1 MCGNALYKKCS
12 AFPQKADVCP
22 SDEMPLASQNSL
34 NFRMEIL
41 SAEQIRAWDEYTMQH
56 EPITSIDLM
65 ERAAGS
71 CLSWLEK
78 AGYLGRSFS
87 IYCGKGNNG
96 GDGLA
101 LARMLSSLECAV
113 SVHILEF
120 GHIGTEDFQ
129 ANLALLHETPVEVRF
144 VQTEEHFHP
153 VPAGDMLIDALFGSG
168 LNRKLEGV
176 AAALVDHLNRSGN
189 EIIAIDI
196 PSGLFVSKSSK
207 GNTVVRATHTLS
219 FQVYKPAFLMPE
231 NEAWVGEV
239 HILDIGLHPGFLQKT
254 NSDAELLDAAIIG
267 AIYKPRK
274 SFAHKGNF
282 GHALLVTGAY
292 GKIGAAVLSG
302 RACLRTGAGLVT
314 ILVPRCGYS
323 IIQTTLPEAM
333 VLTDEDEKIHTTLP
347 PGGHGGD
354 LGSGGIQHSGS
365 GAAAGG
371 DGDSRLAA
379 TGPDAALDKYSV
391 VGVGPGLGQD
401 PRTVAFMWELLRRY
415 RKPMVVDADALNI
428 LGANPEMMGLLPP
441 YSILS
446 PHPKEFERLFGPST
460 DDYARLDKARE
471 MARQHQCIIILKG
484 HYTFIAMP
492 GGKSYFNSTGNAGM
506 AKGGSGDVLTGIL
519 TALLGQSYSPG
530 EAALLGVYLHG
541 LAGDLAAAADSQE
554 SMLPTDLTDQ
564 LGNAFRLIQK
574 SQ

>member
-1 MCGNALYKKCS
+1 
-12 AFPQKADVCP
+12 
-22 SDEMPLASQNSL
+22 
-34 NFRMEIL
+34 MEIL
-41 SAEQIRAWDEYTMQH
+41 SAEQIRAWDAYTMQH
-56 EPITSIDLM
+56 EPIASIDLM

-101 LARMLSSLECAV
+101 LARMLSSLDCAV

-120 GHIGTEDFQ
+120 GHIGSEDFQ
-129 ANLALLHETPVEVRF
+129 ANLALLHETSVEVRF

-153 VPAGDMLIDALFGSG
+153 IPPGDILVDALLGSG

-176 AAALVDHLNRSGN
+176 TAALVDHLNRSRN
-189 EIIAIDI
+189 EILAIDI

-207 GNTVVRATHTLS
+207 GNTVVRATHTLA

-231 NEAWVGEV
+231 NEAFVGEV
-239 HILDIGLHPGFLQKT
+239 HILDIGLLPGFLQRT
-254 NSDAELLDAAIIG
+254 NSDAELLDTGIIR
-267 AIYKPRK
+267 AIYKPRN

-302 RACLRTGAGLVT
+302 RSCLRTGAGLVT
-314 ILVPRCGYS
+314 ILVPRCGYA

-333 VLTDEDEKIHTTLP
+333 VLTDDDEKIHTVLP
-347 PGGHGGD
+347 PAGDSDNASGGH
-354 LGSGGIQHSGS
+354 
-365 GAAAGG
+365 
-371 DGDSRLAA
+371 
-379 TGPDAALDKYSV
+379 TDAVLDKYSV

-401 PRTVAFMWELLRRY
+401 LRTVAFLWELLRRY

-428 LGANPEMMGLLPP
+428 LGANPDMMGLLPP
-441 YSILS
+441 YSILT

-460 DDYARLDKARE
+460 DDYARLDKARD
-471 MARQHQCIIILKG
+471 MARKHQCIIVLKG

-506 AKGGSGDVLTGIL
+506 SKGGSGDVLTGIL

-554 SMLPTDLTDQ
+554 SMLPTDLAGH
-564 LGNAFRLIQK
+564 LGNAFQLIEKRQ
-574 SQ
+574 

>member
-1 MCGNALYKKCS
+1 
-12 AFPQKADVCP
+12 
-22 SDEMPLASQNSL
+22 
-34 NFRMEIL
+34 MEIL
-41 SAEQIRAWDEYTMQH
+41 SAEQIRAWDAYTMQH
-56 EPITSIDLM
+56 EPIASIDLM

-101 LARMLSSLECAV
+101 LARMLSSLDCAV

-153 VPAGDMLIDALFGSG
+153 IPPGDILIDALFGSG

-176 AAALVDHLNRSGN
+176 TAALVDHLNRSGN

-207 GNTVVRATHTLS
+207 GNSIVRASHTLA
-219 FQVYKPAFLMPE
+219 FQVYKPAFLMPD

-239 HILDIGLHPGFLQKT
+239 HILDIGLLPGFLQRT
-254 NSDAELLDAAIIG
+254 NSDAELLDTGIIR
-267 AIYKPRK
+267 AIYKPRN

-302 RACLRTGAGLVT
+302 RSCLRTGAGLVT
-314 ILVPRCGYS
+314 ILVPRCGYA

-333 VLTDEDEKIHTTLP
+333 VLTDEDEKIHTVLP
-347 PGGHGGD
+347 PAEPGGD
-354 LGSGGIQHSGS
+354 RGIPGGS
-365 GAAAGG
+365 
-371 DGDSRLAA
+371 DKGDSRTASGGH
-379 TGPDAALDKYSV
+379 TDAVLDKYSV

-401 PRTVAFMWELLRRY
+401 PRTVAFLWELLRRY

-428 LGANPEMMGLLPP
+428 LGANPDMMGLLPP
-441 YSILS
+441 YSILT
-446 PHPKEFERLFGPST
+446 PHPKEFERLFGPSA

-471 MARQHQCIIILKG
+471 MARRHQCIIVLKG

-554 SMLPTDLTDQ
+554 SMLPTDLIEQ
-564 LGNAFRLIQK
+564 LGNAFQLIQK

>member
-1 MCGNALYKKCS
+1 
-12 AFPQKADVCP
+12 
-22 SDEMPLASQNSL
+22 
-34 NFRMEIL
+34 MEIF

-56 EPITSIDLM
+56 EPIASIDLM
-65 ERAAGS
+65 ERAAAS
-71 CLSWLEK
+71 CVSWLEK
-78 AGYLGRSFS
+78 AGYLERSFS

-101 LARMLSSLECAV
+101 LARMLSSLDCPV
-113 SVHILEF
+113 TVHILEF

-129 ANLALLHETPVEVRF
+129 ANLALLHSTPVEVKF
-144 VQTEEHFHP
+144 VQTPENFHSI
-153 VPAGDMLIDALFGSG
+153 PAGDILIDALLGSG

-176 AAALVDHLNRSGN
+176 TAGLVEHLNRSGN

-207 GNTVVRATHTLS
+207 GNTIIRATHTLS

-254 NSDAELLDAAIIG
+254 NSDAELLDPAIIG

-282 GHALLVTGAY
+282 GHALLVTGSY
-292 GKIGAAVLSG
+292 GKMGAAVLSG
-302 RACLRTGAGLVT
+302 RSCLKTGAGLVT
-314 ILVPRCGYS
+314 ILVPGCGYA

-333 VLTDEDEKIHTTLP
+333 VLTDKDEKIHTALP
-347 PGGHGGD
+347 AHEPAGPA
-354 LGSGGIQHSGS
+354 S
-365 GAAAGG
+365 AAGRT
-371 DGDSRLAA
+371 D
-379 TGPDAALDKYSV
+379 PALDKYSV
-391 VGVGPGLGQD
+391 VGVGPGVGQD
-401 PRTVAFMWELLRRY
+401 PKTVAFMWELLRGY

-428 LGANPEMMGLLPP
+428 LGANPEMMHLLPP
-441 YSILS
+441 YSILT
-446 PHPKEFERLFGPST
+446 PHPKEFERLFGAST

-471 MARQHQCIIILKG
+471 MAKSHQCIIVLKG

-519 TALLGQSYSPG
+519 TALLGQTYSPS

-554 SMLPTDLTDQ
+554 SMLPTDLTDH
-564 LGNAFRLIQK
+564 LGKAFQIIQK
-574 SQ
+574 RQ

>member
-1 MCGNALYKKCS
+1 
-12 AFPQKADVCP
+12 
-22 SDEMPLASQNSL
+22 
-34 NFRMEIL
+34 MEIL

-56 EPITSIDLM
+56 EPIASIDLM
-65 ERAAGS
+65 ERAAAS

-78 AGYLGRSFS
+78 TGYLGHSFS

-113 SVHILEF
+113 TVHILEF

-129 ANLALLHETPVEVRF
+129 ANLALLHQTPVEVRF
-144 VQTEEHFHP
+144 VQNEESFHP
-153 VPAGDMLIDALFGSG
+153 IPAGDILIDALFGSG

-176 AAALVDHLNRSGN
+176 TAALVEHLNKSGN

-207 GNTVVRATHTLS
+207 GNTVVRAAHTLS

-231 NEAWVGEV
+231 NEGWVGEV

-254 NSDAELLDAAIIG
+254 NSGLELLDQEIIG
-267 AIYKPRK
+267 AIYKPRN

-282 GHALLVTGAY
+282 GHALLVTGGY
-292 GKIGAAVLSG
+292 GKIGASVLSG

-314 ILVPRCGYS
+314 ILVPGCGYD
-323 IIQTTLPEAM
+323 IIQSTIPEAM
-333 VLTDEDEKIHTTLP
+333 VLTDEDERIHTQLP
-347 PGGHGGD
+347 PE
-354 LGSGGIQHSGS
+354 
-365 GAAAGG
+365 
-371 DGDSRLAA
+371 A
-379 TGPDAALDKYSV
+379 TLDKYSV

-401 PRTVAFMWELLRRY
+401 PRTVAFLWELLRQF

-428 LGANPEMMGLLPP
+428 LGANPQMMELLPP
-441 YSILS
+441 YSILT
-446 PHPKEFERLFGPST
+446 PHPKEFERLFGASA
-460 DDYARLDKARE
+460 DDYARLDKAQE
-471 MARQHQCIIILKG
+471 MAKKHQCIIVLKG

-492 GGKSYFNSTGNAGM
+492 GGKGYFNSTGNAGM
-506 AKGGSGDVLTGIL
+506 AKGGSGDSLTGIL
-519 TALLGQSYSPG
+519 TALLGQTYSPG

-554 SMLPTDLTDQ
+554 SMLPSDLTNH
-564 LGNAFRLIQK
+564 LGNAFQIIRKRQ
-574 SQ
+574 